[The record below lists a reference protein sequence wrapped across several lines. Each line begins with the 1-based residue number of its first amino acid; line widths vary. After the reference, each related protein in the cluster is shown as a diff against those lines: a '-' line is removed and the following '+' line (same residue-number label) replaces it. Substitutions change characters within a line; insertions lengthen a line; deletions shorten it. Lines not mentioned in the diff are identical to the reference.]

1 MIRQKKQ
8 QKNGTEVQK
17 MANENTV
24 TISADEYFN
33 LRQKA
38 ELNGFLMVEL
48 GEMRQKLVD
57 FDNRLYHAENEIRRT
72 QDGK

>member
-1 MIRQKKQ
+1 
-8 QKNGTEVQK
+8 

-48 GEMRQKLVD
+48 GEMRQKMND
-57 FDNRLYHAENEIRRT
+57 FDNRLYHFENEIRRIK
-72 QDGK
+72 DGK

>member
-1 MIRQKKQ
+1 
-8 QKNGTEVQK
+8 

-48 GEMRQKLVD
+48 GEMRQKLND
-57 FDNRLYHAENEIRRT
+57 LDNRLYHTENDIRRM

>member
-1 MIRQKKQ
+1 
-8 QKNGTEVQK
+8 

-48 GEMRQKLVD
+48 GEMRQKLID
-57 FDNRLYHAENEIRRT
+57 LDNRLYHAENRIRGIE
-72 QDGK
+72 DGK

>member
-1 MIRQKKQ
+1 
-8 QKNGTEVQK
+8 

>member
-1 MIRQKKQ
+1 
-8 QKNGTEVQK
+8 

-48 GEMRQKLVD
+48 GEVRQKLNE
-57 FDNRLYHAENEIRRT
+57 FDNRLYHAENDIRRM